1 VAGFLFWKKKRGVEV
16 EQTSV
21 EVEQTELEVEQT
33 ELLVDNA
40 AETAAVSSNSGSALV
55 ETEVEQTELLVDNA
69 PEVAA
74 VSSNSGSAQL
84 EQEQI
89 KLSFDSAPEELTQ
102 AEELVAVELPK
113 RSAKKGI
120 RSLFSRVKFNPENL
134 DELEDILIQAD
145 FGIDASMAIVD
156 ELKARAKKLGAS
168 SEQELKDIL
177 ASVIAE
183 NLEREDKAL
192 NLSDGKLPY
201 VFLVVGV
208 NGVGKTTTIGK
219 LANWLSE
226 GEWKVF
232 IGAADTFRAAAVEQV
247 ATWAERAGASLIRPK
262 TEGQDP
268 ASVAFESVEAAIKA
282 DADIVIIDT
291 AGRLQNKTDLMIE
304 LEKIRRVIEKQ
315 AKISEVLLVLDATTG
330 QNGMAQAKAF
340 AEIAKVTGVVLTK
353 LDGTAKGG
361 IVYSIQRELGIPVKL
376 VGVGEGIN
384 DFAFFDATEFARGLV
399 S

>member
-1 VAGFLFWKKKRGVEV
+1 MAGFLFWKKKRGAEAEQAPDEAPVEV
-16 EQTSV
+16 AV
-21 EVEQTELEVEQT
+21 EAPATPEPAVEAPV
-33 ELLVDNA
+33 A
-40 AETAAVSSNSGSALV
+40 
-55 ETEVEQTELLVDNA
+55 A
-69 PEVAA
+69 PEPAI
-74 VSSNSGSAQL
+74 
-84 EQEQI
+84 E
-89 KLSFDSAPEELTQ
+89 SAPTVEPELIAEPEPEPEPIVEPTPV

-156 ELKARAKKLGAS
+156 AVKLQAKKSGATTEVELK
-168 SEQELKDIL
+168 EIL
-177 ASVIAE
+177 ASVIAD
-183 NLEREDKAL
+183 NLEREDKSL

-247 ATWAERAGASLIRPK
+247 ATWADRAGASLIRPK

-291 AGRLQNKTDLMIE
+291 AGRLQNKTDLMGE
-304 LEKIRRVIEKQ
+304 LDKIRRVIEKQ

-340 AEIAKVTGVVLTK
+340 AEIANVTGVVLTK

>member
-1 VAGFLFWKKKRGVEV
+1 MAGFLFWKKKRPEV
-16 EQTSV
+16 EQV
-21 EVEQTELEVEQT
+21 EPVEPIEAVEPIELP
-33 ELLVDNA
+33 
-40 AETAAVSSNSGSALV
+40 
-55 ETEVEQTELLVDNA
+55 VDNA
-69 PEVAA
+69 PEIADEVEQIQVPLNNAPDVAA
-74 VSSNSGSAQL
+74 VSENLDSVLPEPEIAL
-84 EQEQI
+84 E
-89 KLSFDSAPEELTQ
+89 
-102 AEELVAVELPK
+102 AEPDLVAVELPK

-156 ELKARAKKLGAS
+156 EVKARAKKSGAT
-168 SEQELKDIL
+168 SEQDLKDIL

-183 NLEREDKAL
+183 NLEREDKSL

-232 IGAADTFRAAAVEQV
+232 IGAADTFRAAAVDQV
-247 ATWAERAGASLIRPK
+247 ATWADRAGATLVRPK

-268 ASVAFESVEAAIKA
+268 ASVAFESVEAAIKD

-291 AGRLQNKTDLMIE
+291 AGRLQNKTDLMGE
-304 LEKIRRVIEKQ
+304 LDKIRRVIEKQ

-330 QNGMAQAKAF
+330 QNGMSQAKAF
-340 AEIAKVTGVVLTK
+340 AEIANVTGVVLTK

>member
-1 VAGFLFWKKKRGVEV
+1 MAGFLFWKKKR
-16 EQTSV
+16 
-21 EVEQTELEVEQT
+21 
-33 ELLVDNA
+33 N
-40 AETAAVSSNSGSALV
+40 
-55 ETEVEQTELLVDNA
+55 TEVEA
-69 PEVAA
+69 PVVEA
-74 VSSNSGSAQL
+74 
-84 EQEQI
+84 
-89 KLSFDSAPEELTQ
+89 DAPEELDMVQ
-102 AEELVAVELPK
+102 NHDVVAETADAAYVDSVTISEPEPIQLAAREPEPTPDPTPEPEPEPESGPEPELVAVELPK

-145 FGIDASMAIVD
+145 FGIDASMAIVASVKD
-156 ELKARAKKLGAS
+156 QAKKSGAT

-183 NLEREDKAL
+183 NLERDDKAL

-226 GEWKVF
+226 GEWNVF

-247 ATWAERAGASLIRPK
+247 ATWADRAGATLVRPK
-262 TEGQDP
+262 AEGQDP

-291 AGRLQNKTDLMIE
+291 AGRLQNKTDLMGE
-304 LEKIRRVIEKQ
+304 LDKIRRVVEKQ
-315 AKISEVLLVLDATTG
+315 AVIAEVLLVIDATTG
-330 QNGMAQAKAF
+330 QNGMVQAKAF
-340 AEIAKVTGVVLTK
+340 AEVAKVTGVALTK

-361 IVYSIQRELGIPVKL
+361 IVYSIQTELGIPVKL
-376 VGVGEGIN
+376 VGVGEGIS
-384 DFAFFDATEFARGLV
+384 DFAFFDAREFAKGLV
-399 S
+399 N

>member
-1 VAGFLFWKKKRGVEV
+1 MAGFLFWKKKREAPADASIEQVETAV
-16 EQTSV
+16 EPVVEAPVEAPIATVVEPVTEPEVISV
-21 EVEQTELEVEQT
+21 EEPVIHEPVVEEFVVDEPAVE
-33 ELLVDNA
+33 E
-40 AETAAVSSNSGSALV
+40 
-55 ETEVEQTELLVDNA
+55 
-69 PEVAA
+69 PE
-74 VSSNSGSAQL
+74 
-84 EQEQI
+84 
-89 KLSFDSAPEELTQ
+89 
-102 AEELVAVELPK
+102 EELVAVELPK

-120 RSLFSRVKFNPENL
+120 RSLFSRIKFNPENL

-156 ELKARAKKLGAS
+156 EVKARAKKAGAS
-168 SEQELKDIL
+168 TEQELKDIL
-177 ASVIAE
+177 AAVIAE
-183 NLEREDKAL
+183 NLDRDDKAL

-247 ATWAERAGASLIRPK
+247 ATWADRAGASLIRPK

-291 AGRLQNKTDLMIE
+291 AGRLQNKTDLMGE
-304 LEKIRRVIEKQ
+304 LDKIRRVIEKQ

-330 QNGMAQAKAF
+330 QNGMSQAKAF
-340 AEIAKVTGVVLTK
+340 AEIANVTGVVLTK

>member
-1 VAGFLFWKKKRGVEV
+1 M
-16 EQTSV
+16 
-21 EVEQTELEVEQT
+21 
-33 ELLVDNA
+33 
-40 AETAAVSSNSGSALV
+40 
-55 ETEVEQTELLVDNA
+55 
-69 PEVAA
+69 
-74 VSSNSGSAQL
+74 
-84 EQEQI
+84 
-89 KLSFDSAPEELTQ
+89 
-102 AEELVAVELPK
+102 AVELPK
-113 RSAKKGI
+113 RSARKGI

-145 FGIDASMAIVD
+145 FGLDASMAIVD
-156 ELKARAKKLGAS
+156 EVKARAKQAGAA

-177 ASVIAE
+177 AAVIAE
-183 NLEREDKAL
+183 NLEREDKSL

-219 LANWLSE
+219 LANWLTE
-226 GEWKVF
+226 GEWSVV

-247 ATWAERAGASLIRPK
+247 ATWADRAGATLIRPK

-291 AGRLQNKTDLMIE
+291 AGRLQNKTDLMGE
-304 LEKIRRVIEKQ
+304 LDKIRRVIEKQ

-340 AEIAKVTGVVLTK
+340 AEIANVTGVVLTK

>member
-1 VAGFLFWKKKRGVEV
+1 MAGFLFWKKKRGAEAETPVEQIDAQVEQVETPVEQVEV
-16 EQTSV
+16 EIKPAIV
-21 EVEQTELEVEQT
+21 EPDFVEEPV
-33 ELLVDNA
+33 V
-40 AETAAVSSNSGSALV
+40 
-55 ETEVEQTELLVDNA
+55 
-69 PEVAA
+69 
-74 VSSNSGSAQL
+74 
-84 EQEQI
+84 
-89 KLSFDSAPEELTQ
+89 EELVVEEPVVEEP
-102 AEELVAVELPK
+102 ALEELVAVALPK

-120 RSLFSRVKFNPENL
+120 RSLFSRIKFNPENL

-156 ELKARAKKLGAS
+156 EVKARAKKAGAS
-168 SEQELKDIL
+168 TEQELKDIL

-247 ATWAERAGASLIRPK
+247 ATWADRAGASLIRPK

-291 AGRLQNKTDLMIE
+291 AGRLQNKTDP
-304 LEKIRRVIEKQ
+304 V
-315 AKISEVLLVLDATTG
+315 SYTH
-330 QNGMAQAKAF
+330 
-340 AEIAKVTGVVLTK
+340 LT
-353 LDGTAKGG
+353 LPT
-361 IVYSIQRELGIPVKL
+361 ICSV
-376 VGVGEGIN
+376 
-384 DFAFFDATEFARGLV
+384 
-399 S
+399 

>member
-1 VAGFLFWKKKRGVEV
+1 MAGFLFWKKKRTAEV
-16 EQTSV
+16 EAPVV
-21 EVEQTELEVEQT
+21 ESIEPEIPVAAEIHESHV
-33 ELLVDNA
+33 
-40 AETAAVSSNSGSALV
+40 AETADAAY
-55 ETEVEQTELLVDNA
+55 VDSESIYSQQEPEAQPEPESTPEPEAEPTPDPTPEPEPA
-69 PEVAA
+69 PE
-74 VSSNSGSAQL
+74 
-84 EQEQI
+84 
-89 KLSFDSAPEELTQ
+89 PEP
-102 AEELVAVELPK
+102 ELVAVELPK

-120 RSLFSRVKFNPENL
+120 RSLFSRIKFNPENL

-145 FGIDASMAIVD
+145 FGLDASMAIVD
-156 ELKARAKKLGAS
+156 AVKDRAKKSGAT
-168 SEQELKDIL
+168 SEQELKEIL
-177 ASVIAE
+177 AAVIAE
-183 NLEREDKAL
+183 NLERDDKAL

-247 ATWAERAGASLIRPK
+247 ATWADRAGATLIRPK

-268 ASVAFESVEAAIKA
+268 ASVAFESVEAAIKD

-291 AGRLQNKTDLMIE
+291 AGRLQNKTDLMGE
-304 LEKIRRVIEKQ
+304 LDKIRRVIEKQ

-340 AEIAKVTGVVLTK
+340 AEIANVTGVVLTK